1 MQARCSARLKKEA
14 DDIVKNY
21 AGVLEL
27 NILDDSMMVWHL
39 KFKGAEGSVY
49 VGEDYTLQFKFNSE
63 YPIDSP
69 EVIFVG
75 TPPKHE
81 HIYSNGFIC
90 LSILYNDWSPALKV
104 SSVCMSI
111 ISMMS
116 SAKEKKGPP
125 NDSSSGLRYYSSPK
139 QVNWMFED
147 DKC

>member
-14 DDIVKNY
+14 EDIQKNFV
-21 AGVLEL
+21 GVLEL
-27 NILDDSMMVWHL
+27 NIVDDSMTKWHI
-39 KFKGAEGSVY
+39 KFVGAEATLY
-49 VGEDYTLQFKFNSE
+49 AGEPYTLQFKFSKD

-90 LSILYNDWSPALKV
+90 LSILYSEWTPALKA

-111 ISMMS
+111 LSMMS
-116 SAKEKKGPP
+116 SAKVKQGPP
-125 NDSSSGLRYYSSPK
+125 NESSSGLSMYKSPK
-139 QVNWMFED
+139 QVSWVFED

>member
-14 DDIVKNY
+14 EDIQKNY

-27 NILDDSMMVWHL
+27 NVLDDTMMKWHI
-39 KFKGAEGSVY
+39 KFQGAEGSIY
-49 VGEDYTLQFKFNSE
+49 AGEPYTLQFKFNNE

-90 LSILYNDWSPALKV
+90 LSILYSDWSPALKV

-116 SAKEKKGPP
+116 SATVKKGPP
-125 NDSSSGLRYYSSPK
+125 NDSTSGLSYYKSPK

>member
-1 MQARCSARLKKEA
+1 M
-14 DDIVKNY
+14 
-21 AGVLEL
+21 L
-27 NILDDSMMVWHL
+27 NENKWHI
-39 KFKGAEGSVY
+39 KFNGAEGSLY
-49 VGEDYTLQFKFNSE
+49 AGEPYTLQFKFSSD

-90 LSILYNDWSPALKV
+90 LSILYSEWTPALKT

-116 SAKEKKGPP
+116 SATVKQGPP
-125 NDSSSGLRYYSSPK
+125 NDTGSLSMYSSPK
-139 QVNWMFED
+139 QVRWVFED